1 MADRGGQ
8 RRRRRRP
15 GDDLRTESRERALT
29 ILYEA
34 QSKRIEPSEVLA
46 GLPIRPDDRVRE
58 LVDGVQAHGDAVDT
72 AIRAHARNWDLG
84 RMPVIDLAVLR
95 IAAYELMC
103 EPGTPTAVIIDE
115 AVELAKRFSTDDSG
129 RFVNGVLSAVAA
141 AVRDDGSTTS
151 PAGADPDEATE

>member
-1 MADRGGQ
+1 MADGGGQ

-34 QSKRIEPSEVLA
+34 QSKRLEPSEVVA
-46 GLPIRPDDRVRE
+46 SLPIRPDDRVIE
-58 LVDGVQAHGDAVDT
+58 LVSGVQDRAALIDE
-72 AIRAHARNWDLG
+72 AIRSHARNWDLA

-95 IAAYELMC
+95 IATHELMC
-103 EPGTPTAVIIDE
+103 EPDTPTAVIIDE

-129 RFVNGVLSAVAA
+129 RFVNGVLAAVAQQ
-141 AVRDDGSTTS
+141 VRGGSAPT
-151 PAGADPDEATE
+151 AGGTEAHDATE